1 MSSRWIL
8 IVHFVA
14 VMVYLSFFQQI
25 QFRALSFFTFDKLYR
40 TAINLC
46 AVVVSFSNGQSGG
59 EKGFRNPIQS
69 GPLSVGIFFATSLH
83 DN

>member
-1 MSSRWIL
+1 
-8 IVHFVA
+8 
-14 VMVYLSFFQQI
+14 
-25 QFRALSFFTFDKLYR
+25 
-40 TAINLC
+40 
-46 AVVVSFSNGQSGG
+46 VVVSFSNGQSGG